1 MKNCMQILV
10 GNHLHYLVE
19 NGQKKRFKPWL
30 GDSVSFLYD
39 LIMRHSIFPKKLGAD
54 MVRHYEI
61 LKQVLKNIHGK
72 PVLELA
78 TGSGSAVNFL
88 PNDNL
93 YTGTDISPGLLRK
106 AVRRFGSAG
115 FKEADFYVTPAEDL
129 PFDDNRFAV
138 CLCILSLN
146 FFDNV
151 NDVFQEIKRVLI
163 PGGVFI
169 CSVPVPERKKASKTI
184 RGTLY
189 SETELEDMCR
199 THGFAFES
207 ISFENGALLYFK
219 AVRNSTKF
227 RFARYPR

>member
-1 MKNCMQILV
+1 MV

-39 LIMRHSIFPKKLGAD
+39 PIMKRSIFPKKLGAD
-54 MVRHYEI
+54 MVRHYDI

-106 AVRRFGSAG
+106 AVRRFNNAG
-115 FKEADFYVTPAEDL
+115 FEEAEFYVTPADEL
-129 PFDDNRFAV
+129 PFDDNRFFI

-146 FFDNV
+146 FFKDV
-151 NDVFQEIKRVLI
+151 TTVFQEIRRVLI
-163 PGGVFI
+163 PGGGFI
-169 CSVPVPERKKASKTI
+169 CSVPVPERKKAQKII

-189 SETELEDMCR
+189 SENELEDLCQ
-199 THGFAFES
+199 THGFTFEN
-207 ISFENGALLYFK
+207 IPFENGALLYFK
-219 AVRNSTKF
+219 AVRV
-227 RFARYPR
+227 